1 MIKELYQGFK
11 KEAEAV
17 GSNVYHVQDADQALV
32 LITEL
37 LGKWETD
44 RKPQGL
50 EVVWQRG
57 PIMADARGFIEI
69 KGKVHEENLPHFSK
83 EADVGITE
91 VDLAI
96 AETGTLAQD
105 ATDVVKRYVTTL
117 PELNILLLKA
127 DKLVSSMEEAFAVM
141 KPSETPFLAFITG
154 PSRTADIERVLTLG
168 VHGPEWLWI
177 IFVGGE
183 GA

>member
-1 MIKELYQGFK
+1 MAKELYQDFK
-11 KEAEAV
+11 KAAEAV
-17 GSNVYHVQDADQALV
+17 GTNVYRAKDVGEALSI
-32 LITEL
+32 ITEL
-37 LGKWETD
+37 LKKWEAE

-57 PIMADARGFIEI
+57 EIMAGAKGSIEI
-69 KGKVHEENLPHFSK
+69 KGRVHEENLPRFARA
-83 EADVGITE
+83 ADVGIAE
-91 VDLAI
+91 ADLAI
-96 AETGTLAQD
+96 TGTGTLAQN

-117 PELNILLLKA
+117 PELSILLVKT
-127 DKLVSSMEEAFAVM
+127 DTLVTSMEEAFSIL
-141 KPSETPFLAFITG
+141 KPAEIPFLAFITG

-177 IFVGGE
+177 IFVDGE

>member
-1 MIKELYQGFK
+1 MIEELYRDFK
-11 KEAEAV
+11 REAEAV
-17 GSNVYHVQDADQALV
+17 GSNVYRVENADQALV

-37 LGKWETD
+37 LGKWESD

-50 EVVWQRG
+50 EVAWQRG
-57 PIMADARGFIEI
+57 PIMADAQGSIAIRGR
-69 KGKVHEENLPHFSK
+69 VHEENLPHFSK
-83 EADVGITE
+83 EADVGIAE

-96 AETGTLAQD
+96 ADTGTLAQN

-117 PELNILLLKA
+117 PELNILLLTA
-127 DKLVSSMEEAFAVM
+127 DKLVRSMEEAFAVM
-141 KPSETPFLAFITG
+141 KPVETPFLAFITG

>member
-1 MIKELYQGFK
+1 MTKELYQEFK
-11 KEAEAV
+11 KAAEAV
-17 GSNVYHVQDADQALV
+17 GANVYRAADDVEALA

-37 LGKWETD
+37 LEKWEED

-57 PIMADARGFIEI
+57 PIMADAKGSIEI
-69 KGKVHEENLPHFSK
+69 KGRIYEENLPQFAR
-83 EADVGITE
+83 EADVGVAE
-91 VDLAI
+91 ADLAI
-96 AETGTLAQD
+96 VETGTLVQN

-117 PELNILLLKA
+117 PELNILLIKT
-127 DKLVSSMEEAFAVM
+127 DNLVTSMEEAFERM
-141 KPSETPFLAFITG
+141 KPAEIPFLAFVTG

-177 IFVGGE
+177 IFVDGE